1 MLLAAGAVHTPQI
14 LQLSGIGPKQAL
26 QEQGIPVVA
35 DVAGV
40 GENLQVGALAHL
52 PATNSRRVQ
61 SNFAARVDLV
71 VMGVGG
77 LVVQKQTVAP
87 A

>member
-26 QEQGIPVVA
+26 QEQGISVVA

-52 PATNSRRVQ
+52 VAI
-61 SNFAARVDLV
+61 NFSALKSEVLQLV
-71 VMGVGG
+71 V
-77 LVVQKQTVAP
+77 TW
-87 A
+87 

>member
-1 MLLAAGAVHTPQI
+1 MPAAAELAEGGEVLLAAGAVHTPQI

-40 GENLQVGALAHL
+40 GENLQVGALARL
-52 PATNSRRVQ
+52 RPSCMV
-61 SNFAARVDLV
+61 L
-71 VMGVGG
+71 
-77 LVVQKQTVAP
+77 
-87 A
+87 